1 MQPLAL
7 ALFLTQC
14 RGIAREE
21 WRCCKSCPD
30 AFKARAHRDSQGQMR
45 AGCCIGWSIFNVESL
60 GGIAFAGLAVVV
72 LYSHLP
78 EIMNLSD
85 RILVCR
91 QGRVVEEISPVEA
104 PADKIMFAAVH

>member
-14 RGIAREE
+14 R
-21 WRCCKSCPD
+21 
-30 AFKARAHRDSQGQMR
+30 
-45 AGCCIGWSIFNVESL
+45 
-60 GGIAFAGLAVVV
+60 GIAFAGLAVVV